1 MARIKGKAAM
11 WRRMVR
17 GHARSGMSIR
27 AYCAQHEVKEPAF
40 YWWRREL
47 ARRDAG
53 KQRSRVAAFVPVEI
67 HSPPV
72 ECVEGMAIELRGG
85 RMLRLPAMAVGQLAQ
100 LLRVVEGG
108 VNDGGMSGRK
118 AGAA

>member
-1 MARIKGKAAM
+1 MRQCG
-11 WRRMVR
+11 
-17 GHARSGMSIR
+17 
-27 AYCAQHEVKEPAF
+27 VKEPAF

-47 ARRDAG
+47 ARRDAVPPAAPEP
-53 KQRSRVAAFVPVEI
+53 RAAFVPVEI

-85 RMLRLPAMAVGQLAQ
+85 RVLRLPAMAVGQLAQ

-108 VNDGGMSGRK
+108 VIE
-118 AGAA
+118 AA

>member
-1 MARIKGKAAM
+1 MARIKSKAAM

-27 AYCAQHEVKEPAF
+27 AYCARHDVKEPAF

-53 KQRSRVAAFVPVEI
+53 KPRSRVAAFVPVV
-67 HSPPV
+67 V
-72 ECVEGMAIELRGG
+72 EAAPDRVESVTIELRGG
-85 RMLRLPAMAVGQLAQ
+85 RTLRLPSIPVEQ
-100 LLRVVEGG
+100 VVELIRALEGD
-108 VNDGGMSGRK
+108 VK
-118 AGAA
+118 AGAS

>member
-1 MARIKGKAAM
+1 MRFPTAP
-11 WRRMVR
+11 
-17 GHARSGMSIR
+17 
-27 AYCAQHEVKEPAF
+27 EP
-40 YWWRREL
+40 R
-47 ARRDAG
+47 
-53 KQRSRVAAFVPVEI
+53 AAFVPVVV

-85 RMLRLPAMAVGQLAQ
+85 RVLRLPAMAVGQLAQ

-118 AGAA
+118 AGAS